1 MLNTRVNLVP
11 CLWFDSQA
19 EDAAAHYV
27 AIFDNARINKTT
39 YFTEVGFE
47 HHGKRAGSVL
57 TVEFELDGQ
66 PMTALNGGPQFVF
79 NEAISLQIMCD
90 TQAQV
95 DHYWNSLTAGGDPR
109 AQQCGWLK
117 DKFGVSWQVVPKRL
131 VELLDL
137 PDKAAADRVMAAM
150 LQMKKLNIAELEA
163 AAL

>member
-1 MLNTRVNLVP
+1 MLKSRINIVP
-11 CLWFDSQA
+11 CLWYDTQA
-19 EDAAAHYV
+19 EEAAAYYV
-27 AIFDNARINKTT
+27 DVFPDSRINKTT

-47 HHGKRAGSVL
+47 HHGKPAGSVL

-66 PMTALNGGPQFVF
+66 AMSALNGGPQFVF
-79 NEAISLQIMCD
+79 NEAVSLQIMCD
-90 TQAQV
+90 TQQQV
-95 DHYWNSLTAGGDPR
+95 DHFWNALTAGGDPR

-117 DKFGVSWQVVPKRL
+117 DKFGVSWQVVPNRL

-150 LQMKKLNIAELEA
+150 LEMKKLDIASLEA